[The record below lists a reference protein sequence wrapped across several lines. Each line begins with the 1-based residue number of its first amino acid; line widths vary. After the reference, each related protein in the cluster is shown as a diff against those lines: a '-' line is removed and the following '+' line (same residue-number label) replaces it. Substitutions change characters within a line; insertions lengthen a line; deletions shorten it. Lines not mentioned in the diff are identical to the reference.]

1 MILSTRYVPHMA
13 VMILVAMVP
22 IVVHSYL
29 DLRSDECADPVRL
42 AASSSWRHQKERD
55 AFMRRR
61 LRAHQWKEGKL
72 PTQPGEP
79 AIRYTIV
86 RSYDAKRLYYRI
98 ERRLLGAEPD
108 VQEIVEVEAGS
119 EQLPIRTLRFHPKP
133 GSAGATVPAYLLV
146 YDGRPVGN
154 PYVNQLLAAP
164 LRMLT
169 GRLPM
174 TAFFAASDVHM
185 REMDA
190 VQKRQIEWLV
200 ESWHRYREIC
210 FP

>member
-55 AFMRRR
+55 AFMRER
-61 LRAHQWKEGKL
+61 LGAHQWKEGRL
-72 PTQPGEP
+72 PAEPGEP
-79 AIRYTIV
+79 SIHYTIA

-98 ERRLLGAEPD
+98 ERRLLVAEPD
-108 VQEIVEVEAGS
+108 LQKIIKVQANS

-133 GSAGATVPAYLLV
+133 GSAGAAVAAYLLV

-174 TAFFAASDVHM
+174 TAFFASSNV
-185 REMDA
+185 RVSEMDA
-190 VQKRQIEWLV
+190 VQERQIEWLV
-200 ESWHRYREIC
+200 ESWQRYREIC